1 MTADPI
7 ALHISALEVA
17 LRGPRRTRRD
27 MISEARAGL
36 RDAAA
41 AYREGGLPA
50 DQAAVWAVRDFG
62 PVPEVAPEFQDELT
76 ARQGRW
82 SALLYALVFPGMM
95 LAWDVFWSF
104 GWTREVAGPASQ
116 AVRVLSRVEDA
127 ATLVIG
133 AAALVLLAASFRRSV
148 SAHRLTRAIGI
159 TGATGAFLC
168 GSLALAMNVTGT
180 HKAAA
185 FVLTHPVSL
194 VPYLGSAVVMVL
206 IIWHA
211 HRTLSVARASWP
223 ALESGSVRV

>member
-7 ALHISALEVA
+7 TLHLSALELA

-41 AYREGGLPA
+41 AYRDGGLPA

-95 LAWDVFWSF
+95 FAWDIFWSF
-104 GWTREVAGPASQ
+104 GWTREVAGPANQ

-133 AAALVLLAASFRRSV
+133 AAALVLLAASFRRAV
-148 SAHRLTRAIGI
+148 PAHRLTRAIGI
-159 TGATGAFLC
+159 TGAAGAFLC
-168 GSLALAMNVTGT
+168 GGLALAMNVAGT
-180 HKAAA
+180 HKAAVYVA
-185 FVLTHPVSL
+185 THPVSL
-194 VPYLGSAVVMVL
+194 VPYLGSFTVGAL

-211 HRTLSVARASWP
+211 HRTLRVARASRP
-223 ALESGSVRV
+223 VLESGSVRV